1 MSLYRRLLCLSPAV
15 IASLGCMTET
25 VTVVPLWAVVYGTVR
40 SEAGS
45 PVPGARVTMR
55 AELEGACPATAHT
68 NVNVATYEAFSD
80 ENGAFR
86 AEVKN
91 DLWPHV
97 QVEDFCVH
105 VVVTPPVAEGL
116 RDTAFSVG
124 PIRFSPI
131 VSDSAR
137 ADVVLPPS

>member
-1 MSLYRRLLCLSPAV
+1 
-15 IASLGCMTET
+15 MTET
-25 VTVVPLWAVVYGTVR
+25 VTVVPLWAVVYGTVK

-68 NVNVATYEAFSD
+68 NVNVATYEAFTD
-80 ENGAFR
+80 ESGAFR

-97 QVEDFCVH
+97 RVEDFCVH
-105 VVVTPPVAEGL
+105 LVVTPPVVTGL

-124 PIRFSPI
+124 PTRFS
-131 VSDSAR
+131 VVVTDSAR
-137 ADVVLPPS
+137 ADIVLQPR